1 MLMSRVKSQP
11 YHLRSMTYM
20 STMIQTLS
28 PPSSS
33 PLAIS
38 VKKGEKI
45 LRGSLHSVR
54 GSIGSDIETLVYWL
68 LVYLGLFFA
77 SITVVFNV
85 FCLKLQYNLLLN
97 VSIYTQY
104 VCV

>member
-1 MLMSRVKSQP
+1 MV
-11 YHLRSMTYM
+11 
-20 STMIQTLS
+20 QTPS
-28 PPSSS
+28 PTSSS
-33 PLAIS
+33 PLAIL

-77 SITVVFNV
+77 SITAIFTI

-97 VSIYTQY
+97 VSVYTQY
-104 VCV
+104 VCVYLYAFVAFSLYF

>member
-1 MLMSRVKSQP
+1 MA
-11 YHLRSMTYM
+11 
-20 STMIQTLS
+20 QTPS
-28 PPSSS
+28 PTSSS
-33 PLAIS
+33 PLAIP
-38 VKKGEKI
+38 VKKGAKI
-45 LRGSLHSVR
+45 LKGSFHSVR
-54 GSIGSDIETLVYWL
+54 GSIGSDLETLVYWL
-68 LVYLGLFFA
+68 SVYLGLFFA